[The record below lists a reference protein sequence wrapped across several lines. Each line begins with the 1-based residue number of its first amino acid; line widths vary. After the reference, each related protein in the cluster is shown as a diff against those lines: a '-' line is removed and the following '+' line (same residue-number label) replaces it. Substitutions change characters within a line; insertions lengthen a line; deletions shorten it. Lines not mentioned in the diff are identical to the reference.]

1 MFVEGE
7 VRREGRGEREG
18 VSTDGY
24 GREVLGEILRFWWV
38 VRRDEDRN
46 HVEELHNFSFHN
58 TIHILAWTTPHPR
71 CNPI

>member
-24 GREVLGEILRFWWV
+24 GREVLGEILRF
-38 VRRDEDRN
+38 
-46 HVEELHNFSFHN
+46 
-58 TIHILAWTTPHPR
+58 
-71 CNPI
+71 